1 MALDVILLLVGFV
14 LIAKGGDMF
23 VDSSVHIG
31 RALNVPRFII
41 GGTLVSIATTTP
53 ELVVSATASSL

>member
-1 MALDVILLLVGFV
+1 MGLDIFLLIVGFI

-31 RALNVPRFII
+31 RALNYSPLYRWWHI
-41 GGTLVSIATTTP
+41 GESCNDDP
-53 ELVVSATASSL
+53 